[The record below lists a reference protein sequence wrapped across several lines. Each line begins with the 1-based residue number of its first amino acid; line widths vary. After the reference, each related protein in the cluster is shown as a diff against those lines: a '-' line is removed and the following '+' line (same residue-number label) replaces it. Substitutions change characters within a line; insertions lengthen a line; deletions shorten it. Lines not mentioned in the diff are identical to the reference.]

1 MARPRN
7 PARDES
13 KRRWLESGGQAEL
26 KTIAEALGV
35 SPGQVR
41 KWKSTDKWSDDLNG
55 NVTKAKKER
64 YQTLTANGNAAGNS
78 GNRHASPP
86 KGNKNAVTHG
96 LFANWLPDE
105 TNQII
110 ESMADRSPADLI
122 WDQIQIQYAAIIR
135 AQKIMYVSDSGDYG
149 KKLSGYTEGAMSQGE
164 TYAVEFAW
172 DKQAGFMAAQSR
184 AMGTLLNLIKQFVA
198 MCPSD
203 DERKNKADTIKQA
216 LKKAKADARQAEAT
230 ADMTEIER
238 DKMKGVGYKNPLLE
252 AIAKGAEALLPQ
264 EADNADKSD

>member
-1 MARPRN
+1 MGRARN
-7 PARDES
+7 PYRNTARKIWVNS
-13 KRRWLESGGQAEL
+13 NGTALL
-26 KTIAEALGV
+26 KDIAAQLNVSSSTI
-35 SPGQVR
+35 R
-41 KWKSTDKWSDDLNG
+41 KWKSEDHWEIETKRSAPKKIKKRSEKLRG
-55 NVTKAKKER
+55 NQNAVGNEGGPPER
-64 YQTLTANGNAAGNS
+64 
-78 GNRHASPP
+78 
-86 KGNKNAVTHG
+86 NKNAVTHG

-110 ESMADRSPADLI
+110 NSMANRSPADLI

-135 AQKIMYVSDSGDYG
+135 AQKIMYVTDAEDHS
-149 KKLSGYTEGAMSQGE
+149 KMRSGYTDGDMSQGE
-164 TYAVEFAW
+164 TYQVEFSW

-203 DERKNKADTIKQA
+203 DERKNKVETIKQA

-252 AIAKGAEALLPQ
+252 AIAKGAQALLPE
-264 EADNADKSD
+264 EANDADKPD

>member
-26 KTIAEALGV
+26 KAIAEALGV

-41 KWKSTDKWSDDLNG
+41 KWKSTDKWSDELNS
-55 NVTKAKKER
+55 NVTKPQKER
-64 YQTLTANGNAAGNS
+64 YQTMKANGNADGNS
-78 GNRHASPP
+78 GNPHASPP

-110 ESMADRSPADLI
+110 NSMANRSPADLI

-135 AQKIMYVSDSGDYG
+135 AQKIMYVTDAEDHS
-149 KKLSGYTEGAMSQGE
+149 KMRSGYTDGDMSQGE
-164 TYAVEFAW
+164 TYATEFSW

-203 DERKNKADTIKQA
+203 DERKNKAETIKQA

-238 DKMKGVGYKNPLLE
+238 DEMKGVGYKNPLM
-252 AIAKGAEALLPQ
+252 EALAKDASQLKPKEMKQ
-264 EADNADKSD
+264 DED

>member
-13 KRRWLESGGQAEL
+13 KRRWLESGGKAEL
-26 KTIAEALGV
+26 KAIAEALGV

-41 KWKSTDKWSDDLNG
+41 KWKSTDQWSNELNS
-55 NVTKAKKER
+55 NVTKPQKER
-64 YQTLTANGNAAGNS
+64 YQTMKSNGNAKGNP
-78 GNRHASPP
+78 GGAPP
-86 KGNKNAVTHG
+86 KRNKNAVTHG

-110 ESMADRSPADLI
+110 NSMANRSPADLI

-135 AQKIMYVSDSGDYG
+135 AQKIMYVTDAEDHS
-149 KKLSGYTEGAMSQGE
+149 KMRSGYTDGDMSQGE
-164 TYAVEFAW
+164 TYATEFSW

-203 DERKNKADTIKQA
+203 DERKNKAETIKQA
-216 LKKAKADARQAEAT
+216 LKKAKADARQADAT
-230 ADMTEIER
+230 ADMTEMER
-238 DKMKGVGYKNPLLE
+238 DEMRGVGYKNPLM
-252 AIAKGAEALLPQ
+252 EALAKDVSQLKPKEMKQ
-264 EADNADKSD
+264 DED

>member
-1 MARPRN
+1 MGRARN
-7 PARDES
+7 PNRDKARKIWIDS
-13 KRRWLESGGQAEL
+13 NGTAIL
-26 KTIAEALGV
+26 KDIATQLNVSSSTI
-35 SPGQVR
+35 R
-41 KWKSTDKWSDDLNG
+41 KWKSEDQWESESKRSAP
-55 NVTKAKKER
+55 KKIKER
-64 YQTLTANGNAAGNS
+64 SEKLQ
-78 GNRHASPP
+78 GNRNAVGNDGGPP

-135 AQKIMYVSDSGDYG
+135 AQKIMYVSDSGDHG

-230 ADMTEIER
+230 ADMTEVER